1 MSLSKSTDRQSRN
14 RRAPISL
21 NHKLDH
27 KLLGYAAAASA
38 AGVGMMALVQPSQA
52 EIVYTPAHQI
62 VAKGKYF
69 NLDFNHDGV
78 TDLTLRNVYSVCFE
92 TTQGRRRPECSEF
105 TDQFLLA
112 YGTAPNGVMAGV
124 SFASALPVGKR
135 VGQGNKFADRVDLE
149 QCFTSKGNFQTS
161 NGPWLNVKNLY
172 LGVTFT
178 IDGATHYGWVRL
190 SVTTNKKTCDAQVL
204 VTGYAYDDTPN
215 KAIPT
220 GKISGNDVVGTVER
234 SGATLGALALG
245 SLGIDSPG
253 IEAWRREKES
263 SN

>member
-1 MSLSKSTDRQSRN
+1 MTLSKSPDHQSRN

-38 AGVGMMALVQPSQA
+38 AGVGMLALAQPSQA

-62 VAKGKYF
+62 VAKNRYF
-69 NLDFNHDGV
+69 NLDFNNDGV
-78 TDLTLRNVYSVCFE
+78 TDLTLRNVYSVCIE
-92 TTQGRRRPECSEF
+92 TTQGRHRPECSEF
-105 TDQFLLA
+105 TDQFLVA
-112 YGTAPNGVMAGV
+112 YGNAPNGVMAGV

-149 QCFTSKGNFQTS
+149 GCATSNGNFQGS
-161 NGPWLNVKNLY
+161 SGPWLNVKNLY

-204 VTGYAYDDTPN
+204 VTGYAYETDTN
-215 KAIPT
+215 KAIAT
-220 GKISGNDVVGTVER
+220 GKTSGNDIVGAVER
-234 SGATLGALALG
+234 PEATLGALALG
-245 SLGIDSPG
+245 SSGIK
-253 IEAWRREKES
+253 AWRREEEI

>member
-1 MSLSKSTDRQSRN
+1 MTLSKSPDRLSRN
-14 RRAPISL
+14 RRATISL
-21 NHKLDH
+21 NHKLDR

-38 AGVGMMALVQPSQA
+38 AGVGVLALAQPSQA
-52 EIVYTPAHQI
+52 EIVYTPTHQI
-62 VAKGKYF
+62 VAKGRYF
-69 NLDFNHDGV
+69 NLDFNNDGV

-112 YGTAPNGVMAGV
+112 YGNAPNGVMAGV

-135 VGQGNKFADRVDLE
+135 VGQGNKFADREVLE
-149 QCFTSKGNFQTS
+149 GCATSNGNFLGS
-161 NGPWLNVKNLY
+161 SGPWLNVKNLY

-204 VTGYAYDDTPN
+204 VTGYAYETDAN
-215 KAIPT
+215 KAIAT
-220 GKISGNDVVGTVER
+220 GKTSGGDAVSATER
-234 SGATLGALALG
+234 PEFMLGSLALG
-245 SLGIDSPG
+245 SLGLG
-253 IEAWRREKES
+253 VWRREPES
-263 SN
+263 N

>member
-1 MSLSKSTDRQSRN
+1 MSLSKSPNRQSR
-14 RRAPISL
+14 RHRLPTSL

-38 AGVGMMALVQPSQA
+38 AGVGILALAQPSQA

-62 VAKGKYF
+62 VAKGRYF
-69 NLDFNHDGV
+69 NLDFNNDGV
-78 TDLTLRNVYSVCFE
+78 TDLTLRNVYSVCIE
-92 TTQGRRRPECSEF
+92 TSQGRHRPECSEF

-112 YGTAPNGVMAGV
+112 YGNAPNGVMAGV

-149 QCFTSKGNFQTS
+149 GCATSNGNFRGS
-161 NGPWLNVKNLY
+161 SGPWLNVKNLY

-178 IDGATHYGWVRL
+178 IAGATHYGWVRL
-190 SVTTNKKTCDAQVL
+190 SVTVNKTTCNAQVL
-204 VTGYAYDDTPN
+204 LTGYAYENTPN

-220 GKISGNDVVGTVER
+220 GKISSNDVVGTVER

-245 SLGIDSPG
+245 SPG
-253 IEAWRREKES
+253 IEAWRREEEI